1 MIQEAIIL
9 AGGLGT
15 RLRSA
20 VPDLPKCMA
29 PVSGKPFLSFVIDYL
44 RMQGI
49 QRIIFSLG
57 YKSESIIDYLN
68 ETYPT
73 LDYTFVVEDQPL
85 GTGGAIHFALQKATT
100 DHVLVTNGDTLFKI
114 KLNEMATFH
123 QQQDADCTLALKPME
138 EFDRYGVVAI
148 NENGQITSFKEKQ
161 YYQQGLINGG
171 VYLLN
176 KKRFLQLSF
185 PTVFSFEKDYLEKYT
200 DTLMLCGSVQNCYFI
215 DIGIPEDF
223 EKAQSELMAEKL
235 DLRQVDHSWTLFI
248 DRDGVINDEIV
259 GTYVL
264 NRDEF
269 KFSTGVLNALS
280 ILAGKVNK
288 IIVISNQR
296 GIGRGLMTAQDLQ
309 SIHQHMLEEVVQH
322 GGRIDHIFYCTEKE
336 STSYY
341 RKPNPGMAWQASRM
355 FPEIDLTKTIMIGNK
370 PSDMRFGRAAGVY
383 TVFLTTTNKNEP
395 YPHPDVDLR
404 FESLLD
410 FALALQS

>member
-68 ETYPT
+68 EAYPT
-73 LDYTFVVEDQPL
+73 LDYAYVVEDQPL
-85 GTGGAIHFALQKATT
+85 GTGGAIHLALQQAKT
-100 DHVLVTNGDTLFKI
+100 DQVLVTNGDTLFKI
-114 KLNEMATFH
+114 KLDEMATFH
-123 QQQDADCTLALKPME
+123 QQQDADCTLALKPMQ
-138 EFDRYGVVAI
+138 EFERYGVVAI
-148 NENGQITSFKEKQ
+148 NDNGQITSFKEKQ
-161 YYQQGLINGG
+161 YYQQGFINGG

-200 DTLMLCGSVQNCYFI
+200 DILKLCGSVQNGYFI

-296 GIGRGLMTAQDLQ
+296 GIGRGLMTEQDLQ
-309 SIHQHMLEEVVQH
+309 SIHQHMLEEVIKH

-336 STSYY
+336 ATCYN
-341 RKPNPGMAWQASRM
+341 RKPNPGMAYQAVQL
-355 FPEIDLTKTIMIGNK
+355 FQEIDLNRTIMIGNK